1 MLQRRKTKTQRPAQH
16 LDPTQTSA
24 NRPTHPLPRPDG
36 GQRRHRMQRN
46 RTLWSPNHQLPLL
59 GRTNTLPPQERLPHP
74 NHKKHGQD
82 NQNSQENPR
91 KPRKTQNQHQNS
103 VRETRVACANLGT
116 LHRTLPENKN

>member
-16 LDPTQTSA
+16 LDTTQTSA

-46 RTLWSPNHQLPLL
+46 RTLWSPNHQFHFWDVQARYL
-59 GRTNTLPPQERLPHP
+59 
-74 NHKKHGQD
+74 HKKGFPIQIIRNTD
-82 NQNSQENPR
+82 KIIKTAKKILE